1 MSSFVILVASVF
13 QRSCGETRTNN
24 RAITTVSVNNNN
36 NNNNNRDDIYGA
48 VIMAKPLREFTR
60 FI

>member
-1 MSSFVILVASVF
+1 MVCYDVTGIYVRFP
-13 QRSCGETRTNN
+13 
-24 RAITTVSVNNNN
+24 NNNN
-36 NNNNNRDDIYGA
+36 NNQDDIYGA

>member
-1 MSSFVILVASVF
+1 LTWKHSSTDGDSD
-13 QRSCGETRTNN
+13 
-24 RAITTVSVNNNN
+24 ITV
-36 NNNNNRDDIYGA
+36 NNRDDIYGA